1 MDALAIRQM
10 KKALSERKQ
19 LKVEI
24 QMSREIPPT
33 FKVTPVK

>member
-1 MDALAIRQM
+1 MDTLAIRQM
-10 KKALSERKQ
+10 KKALAERKQ